1 MRKIIVFGDSTTSD
15 YTEEAYPQQGWA
27 YYLPKYVEPGVE
39 VKNFAQGGASLKS
52 FLYSPDYISGKARH
66 NEPDKSKWNSLIL
79 PEVSEGDTVIFYWG
93 GINDMLQSSKDGYR
107 EAENGT
113 YVRDWQNTS
122 GESYILIGEG
132 LGTHDYFT
140 LRSEIEEMKELLCNM
155 ILQVQE
161 KGAIAIV
168 IKGTGKYYKVHGQ
181 DKNVIS
187 VTRKYAD
194 AVIDAAKACRAE
206 YFDMGIE
213 IEKEFFEN
221 GYEKTLDKYF
231 LPVSLVKRFCEE
243 KGICRPL
250 PVVDD
255 IVHYN
260 CQGAEKICQKFI
272 QEARK
277 RCGEGV
283 SLFSKR

>member
-93 GINDMLQSSKDGYR
+93 GINDMLQSYKDGYR
-107 EAENGT
+107 EVENGA
-113 YVRDWQNTS
+113 YVRDWQNIS
-122 GESYILIGEG
+122 QESYILIGKG

-140 LRSEIEEMKELLCNM
+140 LRSEIEEMKELLCEM
-155 ILQVQE
+155 IRQVQE
-161 KGAIAIV
+161 KGAIPIV

-194 AVIDAAKACRAE
+194 AVMDVAKACRAE

-231 LPVSLVKRFCEE
+231 LPVSLVKRFWDE

-255 IVHYN
+255 NVHYN

-272 QEARK
+272 QEARN

-283 SLFSKR
+283 SLFSRR